1 MTEHKKLKQ
10 RIRARMDKTGE
21 SYTTAR
27 RQVVGV
33 EEGTGTRVGIHPDTS
48 ALSRILADSG
58 VTGPTGALSEGLV
71 LGIGGGLGAGY
82 ILWEFSPETDRKSSH
97 HSDRHRRVVVAGFR
111 NRWQYPDRWVDAV
124 LDRLGVPFRREQT
137 GSVAKASQQLDEAL
151 ASGNSVMAD
160 VSVADMPYWHIP
172 TVEAG
177 WTGYPVAVSGVESG
191 RYVVD
196 DRTQGKLTVESGAL
210 AIARDRIPSYKNR
223 IVMIEEPQHLGIVA
237 VTEAIEA
244 GLSDAV
250 DHLSSNSASFSLPA
264 FRKWGRMV
272 TSDAAKGW
280 RTVFAD
286 RVGLWSALRSTHE
299 EVSDSGMFGGSLRP
313 LYAEFLDEAAS
324 TLERP
329 DLGDVAGLYRD
340 AAEAW
345 DDLGDATF
353 SDGFEPM
360 REAAELARRRR
371 RAVRRGDA
379 GDADAAEAAAAL
391 NALGDEF
398 DSGLP
403 LSDAEIEDV
412 FQAMSAAIETAYE
425 AEVAAYAALS
435 EVVER

>member
-10 RIRARMDKTGE
+10 RIRARMDHTGE

-27 RQVVGV
+27 RHVVGL
-33 EEGTGTRVGIHPDTS
+33 EESAGTGAGTHPDTA

-58 VTGPTGALSEGLV
+58 VTGPMGPLSEGLV
-71 LGIGGGLGAGY
+71 IGIGGGLGAGY
-82 ILWEFSPETDRKSSH
+82 ILWEFSSETDRKSSH
-97 HSDRHRRVVVAGFR
+97 HFDRPRRVVVAGFR
-111 NRWQYPDRWVDAV
+111 NRWQYPDRWTDTVM
-124 LDRLGVPFRREQT
+124 DRLGVPFRREQT
-137 GSVAKASQQLDEAL
+137 SSVAKARRQLDEAL
-151 ASGNSVMAD
+151 AAGNPVMAD
-160 VSVADMPYWHIP
+160 ISVADMPYWHMP

-177 WTGYPVAVSGVESG
+177 WTGYTVAVTGVESG
-191 RYVVD
+191 RYVID
-196 DRTQGKLTVESGAL
+196 DRTDGKLSVESGAL

-223 IVMIEEPQHLGIVA
+223 IVIIEESKQLGIDA
-237 VTEAIEA
+237 VTEAIGS

-250 DHLSSNSASFSLPA
+250 DHLRSDSASFSLPA
-264 FRKWGRMV
+264 FKKWGRMV
-272 TSDAAKGW
+272 VSDGVKGW

-286 RVGLWSALRSTHE
+286 RVGLWRALRSTHE
-299 EVSDSGMFGGSLRP
+299 EVTDSGVFGGSLRP
-313 LYAEFLDEAAS
+313 LYAEFLEEAAS
-324 TLERP
+324 MLERP
-329 DLGDVAGLYRD
+329 DLAEVSGLYRD

-353 SDGFEPM
+353 PDGFEPM

-391 NALGDEF
+391 NSLGDEF

-412 FQAMSAAIETAYE
+412 FQAMAAAIETAYE
-425 AEVAAYAALS
+425 AEVAAHAALS
-435 EVVER
+435 DVVER